1 MAELVD
7 ATDLK
12 SVGRKAVRVRVPLP
26 VPDFRNL
33 LCEESN
39 ACTGQLFY
47 GYNSPDKAP
56 V

>member
-26 VPDFRNL
+26 VHF
-33 LCEESN
+33 
-39 ACTGQLFY
+39 Q
-47 GYNSPDKAP
+47 DKTFIKGFSTTEDTP
-56 V
+56 FMMQITTR